1 MVYYSS
7 LFLHTI
13 LWKNLRKERNDMI
26 LFITLLI
33 MALLLAVFTVFAI
46 AIGGSVF
53 IVVFGDVIVC
63 IFLIVWIIKKLIK
76 KND

>member
-1 MVYYSS
+1 
-7 LFLHTI
+7 
-13 LWKNLRKERNDMI
+13 MI

-63 IFLIVWIIKKLIK
+63 VFLILWVIKKLFFK
-76 KND
+76 KKSKKK